1 MELDQYIVNAFAGRA
16 FEGNPAAVVPL
27 QKWLAD
33 DLMQAIAEQ
42 NNLAE
47 TAFYVLEDDGQD
59 RIRWFTPTVEVDLC
73 GHATLA
79 SAFIVNAL
87 EGREAIEF
95 ESRSGPLSAELQGNW
110 WILDFPSEVAE
121 PVSAPPELL
130 KALNLAQAE
139 CYFNQDYLVV
149 LKDAQALANLDVDFD
164 KLLSLQGRGVI
175 VTAASDQYDF
185 VHRFFAPK
193 VGVKEDPVTG
203 SALTK
208 LIPYWAD
215 RLAKNELYAK
225 QASPRGGEIKCQYHQ
240 QRVAIGGQ
248 AKLFSKGKIYV

>member
-1 MELDQYIVNAFAGRA
+1 M
-16 FEGNPAAVVPL
+16 
-27 QKWLAD
+27 
-33 DLMQAIAEQ
+33 
-42 NNLAE
+42 
-47 TAFYVLEDDGQD
+47 
-59 RIRWFTPTVEVDLC
+59 
-73 GHATLA
+73 
-79 SAFIVNAL
+79 
-87 EGREAIEF
+87 
-95 ESRSGPLSAELQGNW
+95 
-110 WILDFPSEVAE
+110 
-121 PVSAPPELL
+121 
-130 KALNLAQAE
+130 
-139 CYFNQDYLVV
+139 

-215 RLAKNELYAK
+215 RLVKNELHAK
-225 QASPRGGEIKCQYHQ
+225 QVSPRGGEIKCQYNQ

-248 AKLFSKGKIYV
+248 AKLFGKGKIYV